1 MRGVLLRLIVV
12 QLSVVIIF
20 ILRLIGSGLL
30 RRIVHMLVHV
40 LVLRVVLLLLPPSL
54 PESQALPSVV
64 FFVECLLSG
73 TRQTRLC
80 RVPHSVKIGSRQR
93 APVPSVEHS
102 AQDCTWQR
110 QVCRVSNTRQR
121 GLSAN
126 GRQRPSQS

>member
-64 FFVECLLSG
+64 FFTECFLSG
-73 TRQTRLC
+73 TQQISLC

-102 AQDCTWQR
+102 AQDCTRQR

-121 GLSAN
+121 GLSAK
-126 GRQRPSQS
+126 GRQRSSQS